1 MKVYLHKETAL
12 LNTESRSINI
22 YFVLGLEF
30 GGEVTEK
37 FTISVK
43 FSCKLQEKKKKW
55 NEMIAL
61 ILPKNPSHTKVH
73 TYVLILLNG
82 FLIDYSRFFKKN
94 KTKTTT
100 KKSN

>member
-30 GGEVTEK
+30 GEEVTEK

-43 FSCKLQEKKKKW
+43 FSCKLQEKKKV
-55 NEMIAL
+55 E
-61 ILPKNPSHTKVH
+61 
-73 TYVLILLNG
+73 
-82 FLIDYSRFFKKN
+82 
-94 KTKTTT
+94 
-100 KKSN
+100 

>member
-43 FSCKLQEKKKKW
+43 FSCKLQEKKKSGMK
-55 NEMIAL
+55 
-61 ILPKNPSHTKVH
+61 
-73 TYVLILLNG
+73 
-82 FLIDYSRFFKKN
+82 
-94 KTKTTT
+94 
-100 KKSN
+100 